1 MADLTQILQA
11 VKRGDENSSQRLLPL
26 VYDELRRLGFKVLV
40 GTTDKPHG
48 LREAYLVDDDGYV
61 WVPDVHVKI

>member
-48 LREAYLVDDDGYV
+48 LREAYLVDADGYV
-61 WVPDVHVKI
+61 WVPDVHVKM